1 MKHPLVAVRS
11 VKSAVVGSI
20 LLMIPYLLL
29 LPGREI
35 LGPLP
40 AVYAVMLTVYLLPL
54 ALCLVTMVCGTL
66 PMLIGLITALSTVT
80 TLMGTTG
87 LTLCALYALPV
98 VGAFLVLVHMQVP
111 FKKSCPIMIGV
122 HVAAL
127 ALVFAASQKMTGGD
141 LYNRAGSAVAD
152 FLKSWNMGD
161 LLLYEFYSMGL
172 IDLRESLRD
181 NALQSGL
188 YSFTLSDAAREDML
202 LSVRTMITGQLQ
214 LLIPNLI
221 ATQSIQGGVACLLL
235 PLRFGYL
242 AEEKRA
248 FLRDEPMGE
257 LGEKQKVDFPTLDMP
272 PFQTWHIPRGI
283 GWQVGVAL
291 IGGYLLR
298 YNRTF
303 ALKIAGIML
312 YGAAS
317 SVFMIQGAAFLNFFQ
332 KRRGSR
338 RFWRV
343 IVPLLLM
350 TTPFLTFIGIFD
362 QMNNARGLRKPPEP
376 KEDTFL

>member
-98 VGAFLVLVHMQVP
+98 VGAFLVLVQMQVP

-221 ATQSIQGGVACLLL
+221 ATQSILGGVACLLL

-298 YNRTF
+298 YSRTF

>member
-1 MKHPLVAVRS
+1 MKHQLAAVRS

-54 ALCLVTMVCGTL
+54 GLCLVTMVCGTL
-66 PMLIGLITALSTVT
+66 PMLIGLITALSTIT
-80 TLMGTTG
+80 TLMSTTG
-87 LTLCALYALPV
+87 LMLCALYALPI
-98 VGAFLVLVHMQVP
+98 VGAFLTLVQMQVP
-111 FKKSCPIMIGV
+111 FKKSCPILIGV

-127 ALVFAASQKMTGGD
+127 ALVFAVSQKMAGGD
-141 LYNRAGSAVAD
+141 LYNRAGVAVAD
-152 FLKSWNMGD
+152 FLKSWDMGD

-188 YSFTLSDAAREDML
+188 YTFTLSDAAREDML
-202 LSVRTMITGQLQ
+202 LSVKTMITGQLQ

-298 YNRTF
+298 YSRTF
-303 ALKIAGIML
+303 ALRIAGIML

-317 SVFMIQGAAFLNFFQ
+317 SVFMIQGAAFINFIQ

-343 IVPLLLM
+343 LVPLLLM

-376 KEDTFL
+376 KEDTYL

>member
-98 VGAFLVLVHMQVP
+98 VGAFLVLVQMQVP

-127 ALVFAASQKMTGGD
+127 ALVFAVSQKMTGGD

-221 ATQSIQGGVACLLL
+221 ATQSILGGVACLLL

-283 GWQVGVAL
+283 GWQLGVAL

-317 SVFMIQGAAFLNFFQ
+317 SVFMIQGAAFHNFFQ

>member
-1 MKHPLVAVRS
+1 MKHPLAAVRS

-40 AVYAVMLTVYLLPL
+40 AVYAVMLTVYLLPV
-54 ALCLVTMVCGTL
+54 ALCLVTMVCGVL
-66 PMLIGLITALSTVT
+66 PMLIGLITALSTIT

-87 LTLCALYALPV
+87 LLLCAMYALPV
-98 VGAFLVLVHMQVP
+98 VGAFLVRVQMQVT

-127 ALVFAASQKMTGGD
+127 ALVFAVCQQMTKGD
-141 LYNRAGSAVAD
+141 LYNQAGIAVAD
-152 FLKSWNMGD
+152 FLKTWDVGD

-181 NALQSGL
+181 NAVQSGL
-188 YSFTLSDAAREDML
+188 YTFSLSDAAREDML
-202 LSVRTMITGQLQ
+202 MSVQTMITGQLQ

-298 YNRTF
+298 YSRTF

-343 IVPLLLM
+343 LVPLLLM

-362 QMNNARGLRKPPEP
+362 QLNNARGLRKPPEP

>member
-1 MKHPLVAVRS
+1 
-11 VKSAVVGSI
+11 
-20 LLMIPYLLL
+20 
-29 LPGREI
+29 
-35 LGPLP
+35 
-40 AVYAVMLTVYLLPL
+40 
-54 ALCLVTMVCGTL
+54 
-66 PMLIGLITALSTVT
+66 
-80 TLMGTTG
+80 
-87 LTLCALYALPV
+87 
-98 VGAFLVLVHMQVP
+98 
-111 FKKSCPIMIGV
+111 
-122 HVAAL
+122 
-127 ALVFAASQKMTGGD
+127 
-141 LYNRAGSAVAD
+141 
-152 FLKSWNMGD
+152 
-161 LLLYEFYSMGL
+161 
-172 IDLRESLRD
+172 
-181 NALQSGL
+181 
-188 YSFTLSDAAREDML
+188 
-202 LSVRTMITGQLQ
+202 
-214 LLIPNLI
+214 
-221 ATQSIQGGVACLLL
+221 
-235 PLRFGYL
+235 
-242 AEEKRA
+242 
-248 FLRDEPMGE
+248 MGE

-298 YNRTF
+298 YSRTF

-317 SVFMIQGAAFLNFFQ
+317 SVFMIQGAAFINFIQ

>member
-376 KEDTFL
+376 KEDIFP

>member
-98 VGAFLVLVHMQVP
+98 VGAFLVLVQMQVP

-127 ALVFAASQKMTGGD
+127 ALVFAVSQKMTGGD

-152 FLKSWNMGD
+152 FLKTWDVGD

-188 YSFTLSDAAREDML
+188 YSFSLSDAAREDML

-248 FLRDEPMGE
+248 FLRDEPMGVP
-257 LGEKQKVDFPTLDMP
+257 GEKQKVDFPTLDMP

-298 YNRTF
+298 YSRTF

-317 SVFMIQGAAFLNFFQ
+317 SVFMIQGAAFLNFIQ
-332 KRRGSR
+332 KRRGSK

-362 QMNNARGLRKPPEP
+362 QMNNVRGLRKPPEP

>member
-11 VKSAVVGSI
+11 VKSAVVGSL

-54 ALCLVTMVCGTL
+54 ALCLVTMVCGVL
-66 PMLIGLITALSTVT
+66 PMLIGLITALSTIT

-87 LTLCALYALPV
+87 LALCALYALPV
-98 VGAFLVLVHMQVP
+98 VCTFLTLVQMQVP

-127 ALVFAASQKMTGGD
+127 ALVFAVSQKMTGGD
-141 LYNRAGSAVAD
+141 LYNQAGSAVAD
-152 FLKSWNMGD
+152 FLKSWDLGD

>member
-98 VGAFLVLVHMQVP
+98 VGAFLVLVQMQVP

-221 ATQSIQGGVACLLL
+221 ATQSILGGVACLLL

-376 KEDTFL
+376 KEDIFP

>member
-11 VKSAVVGSI
+11 VKSAVVGSL

-54 ALCLVTMVCGTL
+54 ALCLVTMVCGVL
-66 PMLIGLITALSTVT
+66 PMLIGLITALSTIT

-87 LTLCALYALPV
+87 LALCALYALPV
-98 VGAFLVLVHMQVP
+98 VGTFLTLVQMQVP

-127 ALVFAASQKMTGGD
+127 ALVFAVSQKMTGGD
-141 LYNRAGSAVAD
+141 LYNQAGSAVAD
-152 FLKSWNMGD
+152 FLKSWDLGD

-221 ATQSIQGGVACLLL
+221 ATQSILGGVACLLL

-298 YNRTF
+298 YSGAF
-303 ALKIAGIML
+303 ALRIAGIML

>member
-98 VGAFLVLVHMQVP
+98 VGAFLVLVQMQVP

-127 ALVFAASQKMTGGD
+127 ALVFAVSQKMTGGD

-221 ATQSIQGGVACLLL
+221 ATQSILGGVACLLL

-283 GWQVGVAL
+283 GWQLGVAL

>member
-1 MKHPLVAVRS
+1 MLAALDLFSQKGYNSTSVDEIAEAANMKGPNLYKYFKNKDEIFLSLHVLMEENYRSNMSLDPEKYKDIRTSQDLKEFSLRQIRYTITNDNVR
-11 VKSAVVGSI
+11 KLRKMCTIEQFRNDNLSAEASKHQFKNI
-20 LLMIPYLLL
+20 
-29 LPGREI
+29 REQYKTI
-35 LGPLP
+35 F
-40 AVYAVMLTVYLLPL
+40 A
-54 ALCLVTMVCGTL
+54 
-66 PMLIGLITALSTVT
+66 GLIEA
-80 TLMGTTG
+80 
-87 LTLCALYALPV
+87 
-98 VGAFLVLVHMQVP
+98 
-111 FKKSCPIMIGV
+111 GV
-122 HVAAL
+122 
-127 ALVFAASQKMTGGD
+127 
-141 LYNRAGSAVAD
+141 
-152 FLKSWNMGD
+152 
-161 LLLYEFYSMGL
+161 
-172 IDLRESLRD
+172 IDL
-181 NALQSGL
+181 
-188 YSFTLSDAAREDML
+188 AAREDML

-248 FLRDEPMGE
+248 FLRDEPMGMP
-257 LGEKQKVDFPTLDMP
+257 GEKQKVDFPTLDMP

-317 SVFMIQGAAFLNFFQ
+317 SVFMIQGAAFINFIQ

>member
-1 MKHPLVAVRS
+1 MPAIF
-11 VKSAVVGSI
+11 GSI

-98 VGAFLVLVHMQVP
+98 VGAFLVLVQMQVP

-127 ALVFAASQKMTGGD
+127 ALVFAVSQKMTGGD

-221 ATQSIQGGVACLLL
+221 ATQSILGGVACLLL

-317 SVFMIQGAAFLNFFQ
+317 SVFMIQGAAFINFIQ

>member
-98 VGAFLVLVHMQVP
+98 VGAFLVLVQMQVP

-127 ALVFAASQKMTGGD
+127 ALVFAVSQKMTGGD

-152 FLKSWNMGD
+152 FLKSWNLGD

-188 YSFTLSDAAREDML
+188 YSFSLSDAAREDML

-248 FLRDEPMGE
+248 FLRDEPMGVP
-257 LGEKQKVDFPTLDMP
+257 GEKQKVDFPTLDMP

-298 YNRTF
+298 YSRTF

-317 SVFMIQGAAFLNFFQ
+317 SVFMIQGAAFLNFIQ
-332 KRRGSR
+332 KRRGSK

-362 QMNNARGLRKPPEP
+362 QMNNVRGLRKPPEP

>member
-1 MKHPLVAVRS
+1 MEQSLPAVRS
-11 VKSAVVGSI
+11 VKAVVVGSI
-20 LLMIPYLLL
+20 LLMLPYLFL

-40 AVYAVMLTVYLLPL
+40 AVYAVLLTVYLLPV
-54 ALCLVTMVCGTL
+54 ALCMVTMICGVL
-66 PMLIGLITALSTVT
+66 PMLIGLITVLSSLA

-87 LTLCALYALPV
+87 LMLSALYV
-98 VGAFLVLVHMQVP
+98 VPLMGAFLTIMWLQVP
-111 FKKSCPIMIGV
+111 FKKSCPIMIGM

-127 ALVFAASQKMTGGD
+127 AAVFAVCQRMTNGD
-141 LYNRAGSAVAD
+141 LYNAAGNIVAD
-152 FLKSWNMGD
+152 FLKSWDMGD

-172 IDLRESLRD
+172 IDLRESLQD
-181 NALQSGL
+181 NAVQSSL
-188 YSFTLSDAAREDML
+188 YSFTLSDAVREDML

-214 LLIPNLI
+214 LIIPNLI
-221 ATQSIQGGVACLLL
+221 ASQSLLGGTACLLL

-248 FLRDEPMGE
+248 FRREEPAQEPGR
-257 LGEKQKVDFPTLDMP
+257 QPVDFSMLDMP
-272 PFQTWHIPRGI
+272 PFQTWHIPRRI

-291 IGGYLLR
+291 ISGYLLR
-298 YNRTF
+298 YSGTH

-312 YGAAS
+312 YAAAS
-317 SVFMIQGAAFLNFFQ
+317 GVFMIQGAAFINFMQ
-332 KRRGSR
+332 KRRGTK

-343 IVPLLLM
+343 LVPLLLM

-362 QMNNARGLRKPPEP
+362 QMNNARGLRKPPET
-376 KEDTFL
+376 KEDFFP